1 MPGWSKKRKIV
12 IGVCGA
18 LVFGGLAAYNLYKSQ
33 DKPTDKPVKTV
44 KVKRGRVVEQ
54 LKETG
59 RIEFV
64 RTVEVKSTVSGEIV
78 QLLAEP
84 GNVVQQQDVL
94 AVIEPDPNQTLQ
106 LYNKRAGVERA
117 RIDLDQMRKELR
129 RKDQLHKR
137 KLISEAE
144 VERARDQLEKALN
157 AYGLAQLELET
168 LETRS
173 NIRRNDPS
181 DGSSE
186 QKLDDVRIMAPASGI
201 VIARPVEVGEV
212 VVSGILS
219 SVTGTTMFEIGDP
232 SQMMVKA
239 DISEVDLGKLKQGQ
253 RVNIIIDAYPDTTY
267 HGVVHRIAPVG
278 VIKQGRSIVTFHT
291 EIRVVD
297 REPRLRQGMSCDI
310 DIIFEE
316 RDSTLYLPVGAVY
329 EEFDDDAREGEKKGT
344 RGRFIVYEK
353 AEDEFVEREV
363 RVGLMPDTRIEI
375 LDSLDVGSEVAEQAE
390 KIFKKRKKKREK
402 EEKEK
407 QEKKSTEGQNGQK
420 EAPDKQDSQA
430 DTASSAG
437 KTDAS
442 AE

>member
-12 IGVCGA
+12 IGVCGV
-18 LVFGGLAAYNLYKSQ
+18 LVFGGLAGYNLVKSQ
-33 DKPTDKPVKTV
+33 SKPKDKPVKTV
-44 KVKRGRVVEQ
+44 EVKRGRVVEQ

-84 GNVVQQQDVL
+84 GAVVLQQDVL

-181 DGSSE
+181 DGSPE

-239 DISEVDLGKLKQGQ
+239 DISEVDIGKLGQGQ

-278 VIKQGRSIVTFHT
+278 VVKQGRSIVTFHT
-291 EIRVVD
+291 EIRVIE

-310 DIIFEE
+310 DIIFDE
-316 RDSTLYLPVGAVY
+316 RDSTLYLPVGSVY
-329 EEFDDDAREGEKKGT
+329 EEFDDEAREGEKKGV
-344 RGRFIVYEK
+344 RGRFIAYEK
-353 AEDEFVEREV
+353 SEDEFLEREIQ
-363 RVGLMPDTRIEI
+363 VGLMPDTRIEV
-375 LDSLDVGSEVAEQAE
+375 LDGLEIGSEVDEQAE
-390 KIFKKRKKKREK
+390 KIYKKRKKKREK

-407 QEKKSTEGQNGQK
+407 QEKKSTEGQDGQK
-420 EAPDKQDSQA
+420 EAPGRQDSQA
-430 DTASSAG
+430 DTTSNAG

-442 AE
+442 TE